1 MKKHITRIKQ
11 RLETLAAL
19 VLVAISMIGLLGEH
33 RDFPHPSL
41 HYPKPMV
48 VVGLSYIVN
57 ASFGTAILSV
67 LLIILYSFKVQ
78 DPIIEGF

>member
-33 RDFPHPSL
+33 WHFPNL
-41 HYPKPMV
+41 RLNCLK
-48 VVGLSYIVN
+48 
-57 ASFGTAILSV
+57 T
-67 LLIILYSFKVQ
+67 
-78 DPIIEGF
+78 